1 MCIYIYISGRNSEAV
16 DSTKGVKSY
25 CSTWSNP
32 AFLFFWS
39 SGTPLWLDIQW
50 SQWRERFAGVS
61 IFRRFPWGWGAW
73 GAKELRIEFPHMIV
87 IYTFLMMIFH
97 GLQACWNFG
106 CLLFWCP
113 WSSLCSCFESS
124 KRLSFKNC
132 DKLCSYIM
140 RLSVCSC
147 GNDSHHGEKNKHVG
161 SRSCVLLES
170 MVLTFCSCRTW
181 YMDKSIIPSFW
192 CFKAMVH
199 QASCPVGRAG
209 NSRSR
214 RDAQEGWL
222 MVKDGDIIYPI
233 QYAPCM
239 EYVSTFTPKSS

>member
-1 MCIYIYISGRNSEAV
+1 MIKPRIPVFLKFRYPPMTWYPVESVEGAV
-16 DSTKGVKSY
+16 RRGIHIPKIPLGVGSMGSQGATHWVSPHDS
-25 CSTWSNP
+25 N
-32 AFLFFWS
+32 
-39 SGTPLWLDIQW
+39 IH
-50 SQWRERFAGVS
+50 
-61 IFRRFPWGWGAW
+61 IFDDDFPWSPGM
-73 GAKELRIEFPHMIV
+73 LEFWMLAVLVSLIV
-87 IYTFLMMIFH
+87 PVFL
-97 GLQACWNFG
+97 LW
-106 CLLFWCP
+106 
-113 WSSLCSCFESS
+113 

-239 EYVSTFTPKSS
+239 EYVSTFTPKSIHKSSKCS